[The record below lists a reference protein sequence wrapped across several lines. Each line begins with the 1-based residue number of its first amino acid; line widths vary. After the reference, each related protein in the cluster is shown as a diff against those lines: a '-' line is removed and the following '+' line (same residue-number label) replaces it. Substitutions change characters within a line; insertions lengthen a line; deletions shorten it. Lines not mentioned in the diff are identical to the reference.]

1 MNPADTDDIAA
12 FRLLMWIELG
22 FTAAQAE
29 TLLWAKGVTGLDLNH
44 HDVKKLLD
52 SGCTHQQIVDI
63 FE

>member
-1 MNPADTDDIAA
+1 MDLADTDDIAA

-29 TLLWAKGVTGLDLNH
+29 ALLWAKGLNGFDLSH
-44 HDVKKLLD
+44 HDVKKYLD
-52 SGCTHQQIVDI
+52 AGCTHQQIVDI